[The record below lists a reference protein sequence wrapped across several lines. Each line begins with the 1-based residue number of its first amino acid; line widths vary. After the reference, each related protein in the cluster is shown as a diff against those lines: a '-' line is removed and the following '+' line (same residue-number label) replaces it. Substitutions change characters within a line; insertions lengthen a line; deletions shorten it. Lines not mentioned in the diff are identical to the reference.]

1 MLRISILVT
10 GGTGFIGAEIVRL
23 LLADDGD
30 ARVHVAH
37 RSGNYQRILDLTER
51 VTLHRLDLAD
61 QSQVHALVA
70 KTEPDVIF
78 HFGAVLTGPGEANP
92 QLAIETNAIGT
103 YALLEAARV
112 AGVHT
117 VVFASSIGTY
127 GSEITTVVVDD
138 ATIQRP
144 FTVYGVTK
152 VFGEHLGAFYKRTYG
167 LDFRGLRY
175 PSIVGPGV
183 KTPSIVQHTSWIIE
197 ESAKGNPFTVAVSPE
212 FAVPIL
218 YFKDAARAA
227 VDLSRAPAGPIV
239 TGTYLVDGHRPTPT
253 AAQLVEKV
261 RSRIPGAEISFE
273 PDPVMQPLL
282 DKAIHPID
290 DTRARTEW
298 GWSPGYDLDAM
309 VDDFLAEMRVH
320 PERYA

>member
-1 MLRISILVT
+1 MSILVT

-23 LLADDGD
+23 LLRDDRHAGI
-30 ARVHVAH
+30 HVAH
-37 RSGNYQRILDLTER
+37 RSGNYQRIRDLTER

-61 QSQVHALVA
+61 RSQVQELVA
-70 KTEPDVIF
+70 QTAPDVIF

-92 QLAIETNAIGT
+92 QLAVETNAFGT
-103 YALLEAARV
+103 YSLLEAARV
-112 AGVHT
+112 AGVRT

-127 GSEITTVVVDD
+127 GSEITTDVVDD

-197 ESAKGNPFTVAVSPE
+197 ESEKGNPFTVPVSPDL
-212 FAVPIL
+212 AVPIL

-227 VDLSRAPAGPIV
+227 VDLSRAPAEPIV

-253 AAQLVEKV
+253 AAELVEKV
-261 RSRIPGAEISFE
+261 RFRLPRAEIRFE
-273 PDPVMQPLL
+273 PDSVMQPLL
-282 DKAIHPID
+282 DKAIRPID
-290 DTRARTEW
+290 DTRARNEW
-298 GWSPGYDLDAM
+298 GWSPSYDLDAM
-309 VDDFLAEMRVH
+309 VDDFLAEMRTH
-320 PERYA
+320 PDRYA